1 MCCGTHRTPD
11 GKQTGS
17 AVRAAATQRHVNN
30 LQRASAPRSLFLF
43 QNTGSAAYRLFMNAC
58 CEIVL
63 PAWSEIDR
71 KLCHRINNATDPQNL
86 LPKPIYSLPYSLI
99 TPSAQKRG
107 KRSPESAAAAGCEA
121 SRGRGLP
128 ALRQRRSRTAI
139 SAPPPHTHA
148 AARREGRGGHL
159 VAAVPAARPA
169 LSSLSNGE
177 VRGMAAG
184 RAQRGRWRP

>member
-1 MCCGTHRTPD
+1 
-11 GKQTGS
+11 
-17 AVRAAATQRHVNN
+17 
-30 LQRASAPRSLFLF
+30 
-43 QNTGSAAYRLFMNAC
+43 MNAC

-128 ALRQRRSRTAI
+128 PLRQRRSRTAI

-169 LSSLSNGE
+169 PAARSPQPSDRCDVAADG
-177 VRGMAAG
+177 GIPAG
-184 RAQRGRWRP
+184 RAGLCGAETVNCSNCLTQLIFNFWDVFGAPSEPIHYGGDQKS